1 MGFSGAGMEE
11 EYYGSRDV
19 QEDVFGGANTIQKMM
34 DVEAALAWAECE
46 VGLVPEQYAGEIQKK
61 CSVELLDEAVYAEAR
76 RTTRTP
82 AYGDAAGV
90 QGYLQQ
96 RSGGVHTLRGHHP
109 GHIRHGPDPA
119 AAGGLGHCG
128 G

>member
-61 CSVELLDEAVYAEAR
+61 CSVELLDEAVYAEAS
-76 RTTRTP
+76 RTTGPPLR
-82 AYGDAAGV
+82 
-90 QGYLQQ
+90 
-96 RSGGVHTLRGHHP
+96 GVHTLRGHHP